1 MKYMCPVCGYH
12 MEDPPRDYNIC
23 PSCGTE
29 FGSAAASRGYDVL
42 RAEWLR
48 TGPRWWSLSEP
59 APANWNPFE
68 QVARIGVT
76 A

>member
-1 MKYMCPVCGYH
+1 MKHKCPVCGYH
-12 MEDPPRDYNIC
+12 MEDPLRDYNIC

-29 FGSAAASRGYDVL
+29 FGTASRGYDVL

-48 TGPRWWSLSEP
+48 TGPHWWSRPEP
-59 APANWNPFE
+59 MLANWNPHE
-68 QVARIGVT
+68 HVARVVVT